1 MPPIIPLVAGIIG
14 GAKVIG
20 DMYGAEQERKRTIDS
35 LKDLSEITPAER
47 EYAKRRR
54 EIIKV
59 GDPLLNQELNRNTQI
74 IRQQGQFNRQNL
86 QGQVIQQG
94 LENSIV
100 AQELRRRVDDDVL
113 RSVAEQ
119 ARQMAIRNAEAKRQA
134 ELELE
139 AMNLRTDARKQ
150 EYGAKIK
157 QVGGYD
163 RSASAQ
169 LMRLAQIGI
178 GAYGGYQ
185 GGLGLLD
192 GEEEFDILGEPFDWL
207 EGLFGK
213 DTEPPKGQN
222 VPSTLTS

>member
-1 MPPIIPLVAGIIG
+1 MSIPIVAGILG
-14 GAKVIG
+14 GVKAIG
-20 DMYGAEQERKRTIDS
+20 DMYGAERQRQNTIAS
-35 LKDLSEITPAER
+35 LKDLSKITPAER
-47 EYAKRRR
+47 EYAERRR
-54 EIIKV
+54 EIIKG
-59 GDPLLNQELNRNTQI
+59 GDPLLRQEFNKNVQT
-74 IRQQGQFNRQNL
+74 IRQQGQFNQQRAT
-86 QGQVIQQG
+86 GQAIQQG

-100 AQELRRRVDDDVL
+100 AQELRRRVDADTL

-163 RSASAQ
+163 RSIEGQ
-169 LMRLAQIGI
+169 LMRLAQIGM

-185 GGLGLLD
+185 GGLGLLS
-192 GEEEFDILGEPFDWL
+192 GEEEFDILGLPSGSDKL
-207 EGLFGK
+207 
-213 DTEPPKGQN
+213 PKGQN
-222 VPSTLTS
+222 VSSTFTT